1 MAVAKKCDLCGAL
14 YEYKKKSECNTDES
28 ANGIALVHN
37 YYDSINYFI
46 YDRLD
51 CCPDCMHSIQVTI
64 KLLKEKGEENEK
76 SIH

>member
-28 ANGIALVHN
+28 ANGVALLYINDNNN
-37 YYDSINYFI
+37 YFVYDS
-46 YDRLD
+46 LD